1 MRQTE
6 NLIKFIKILLVLW
19 LALCA
24 YKAFA
29 QRIIHVKHLTYDI
42 LYNQDLLTPE
52 CVYYT
57 LQEADFKGTQKSKP
71 KYFKADYLLPPPR
84 RKNKDFKF
92 TGYQR
97 GHLCP
102 SGDRDSRKDWF
113 KDTFFTS
120 NIVPMTPAVNAGIWK
135 DIETECRNLAKNGHV
150 LKIACGI
157 IGSSCHT
164 SLSRPATYFV
174 PDTLYKMAVCLHCD
188 TLQRAWIVPNVQ
200 YHVSHPECNTR
211 ADLLYGKMTPIV
223 AAFLRQWFPQKVIP
237 EYCDTFSHGKEKKS
251 LVAFHGE
258 K

>member
-6 NLIKFIKILLVLW
+6 NFIRFIKILLVLW

-24 YKAFA
+24 YRAFA
-29 QRIIHVKHLTYDI
+29 QRIIHVRHLTYEI
-42 LYNQDLLTPE
+42 LYNQDLLSPE

-57 LQEADFKGTQKSKP
+57 LRESDFKGTQNSKP

-120 NIVPMTPAVNAGIWK
+120 NIVPMTPNVNAGVWK
-135 DIETECRNLAKNGHV
+135 DIETECRNLASNGHV
-150 LKIACGI
+150 LKIVCGTFS
-157 IGSSCHT
+157 GKCNTHK
-164 SLSRPATYFV
+164 SRIDQYYI
-174 PDTLYKMAVCLHCD
+174 PDSLYKIAICTHCD
-188 TLQRAWIVPNVQ
+188 TLQRAWIVPNEFGYQ
-200 YHVSHPECNTR
+200 SSWICNTSPEKIWPK
-211 ADLLYGKMTPIV
+211 LTPIISK
-223 AAFLRQWFPQKVIP
+223 FI
-237 EYCDTFSHGKEKKS
+237 S
-251 LVAFHGE
+251 LWINQ
-258 K
+258 

>member
-6 NLIKFIKILLVLW
+6 NLIRFIKILLVLW

-29 QRIIHVKHLTYDI
+29 QRIIHVKHMTYEI

-57 LQEADFKGTQKSKP
+57 LRETDFKGTQKSKP

-84 RKNKDFKF
+84 RKDKDFKF

-120 NIVPMTPAVNAGIWK
+120 NIVPMTPAVNSGIWK
-135 DIETECRNLAKNGHV
+135 NIETECRDLAKNGHV
-150 LKIACGI
+150 LKIAAGI
-157 IGSSCHT
+157 TSGKSNTNSSGGIQW
-164 SLSRPATYFV
+164 FV
-174 PDTLYKMAVCLHCD
+174 PDTLYKIAKCIHCD
-188 TLQRAWIVPNVQ
+188 TLQRAWIVPNDNQ
-200 YHVSHPECNTR
+200 LRPLGACNTT
-211 ADLLYGKMTPIV
+211 AVDIWPKLNPIISK
-223 AAFLRQWFPQKVIP
+223 FI
-237 EYCDTFSHGKEKKS
+237 S
-251 LVAFHGE
+251 LWINQ
-258 K
+258 

>member
-1 MRQTE
+1 MRHTE
-6 NLIKFIKILLVLW
+6 DLIKFIKILLVIW

-29 QRIIHVKHLTYDI
+29 QRIIHVKHQTYEI

-57 LQEADFKGTQKSKP
+57 LREADFKGTQKSKP

-84 RKNKDFKF
+84 RKNKDFQF

-120 NIVPMTPAVNAGIWK
+120 NIVPMTPVVNAGIWK
-135 DIETECRNLAKNGHV
+135 DIETECRNMATEGHV

-157 IGSSCHT
+157 IAPSCITPYPRTGS
-164 SLSRPATYFV
+164 YYV
-174 PDTLYKMAVCLHCD
+174 PDTLFKIAVCMHCD
-188 TLQRAWIVPNVQ
+188 TLNKCWLVPNDFQ
-200 YHVSHPECNTR
+200 LRTRSACNTR
-211 ADLLYGKMTPIV
+211 VDLLWGKMTPVV
-223 AAFLRQWFPQKVIP
+223 AAFLRQWFPQNAIQ
-237 EYCDTFSHGKEKKS
+237 EYRNTFPMEATLKS
-251 LVAFHGE
+251 VGADHDQ
-258 K
+258 